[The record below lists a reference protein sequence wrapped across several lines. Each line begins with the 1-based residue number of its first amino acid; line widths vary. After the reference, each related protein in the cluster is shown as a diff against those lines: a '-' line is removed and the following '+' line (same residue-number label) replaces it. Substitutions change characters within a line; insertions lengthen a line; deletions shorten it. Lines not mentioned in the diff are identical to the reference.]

1 MASAVRREI
10 PPVEPDYQVIL
21 TLTRQEAQ
29 IITSLV
35 GNTVDKTL
43 GFTVQAPI
51 QNIYS
56 ALVNG
61 ACVKYRFGGLERGQ
75 QIVMTVDPSSD
86 RAAY

>member
-10 PPVEPDYQVIL
+10 PVKPVEPDYQVIL

-29 IITSLV
+29 ILAALV
-35 GNTVDKTL
+35 GNIVDKTE
-43 GFTVQAPI
+43 GHTVQAPI

-61 ACVKYRFGGLERGQ
+61 AGVKYRFGGLERGQ
-75 QIVMTVDPSSD
+75 QIVMTVDPSS
-86 RAAY
+86 Y

>member
-10 PPVEPDYQVIL
+10 PVKPVEPDYQVIL
-21 TLTRQEAQ
+21 TLSKQEAQ

-35 GNTVDKTL
+35 GNTVDKTE
-43 GFTVQAPI
+43 GRTVQAPI

-61 ACVKYRFGGLERGQ
+61 ACIKYRFGAPPAY
-75 QIVMTVDPSSD
+75 VMTVDPSSD